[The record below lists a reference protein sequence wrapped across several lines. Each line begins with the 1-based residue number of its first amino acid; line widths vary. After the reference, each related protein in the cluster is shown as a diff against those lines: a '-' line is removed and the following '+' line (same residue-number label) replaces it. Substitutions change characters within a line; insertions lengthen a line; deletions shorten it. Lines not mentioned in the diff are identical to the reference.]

1 LVLIKFLNRLKM
13 HISNEVRFFTK
24 NNGHRVVQ
32 QRIVQQVLLV
42 VVQYLRFK
50 LLAGLELLVVFVQKV
65 KKISAERQANIQR
78 HNWYLRT
85 EAVSLPLR
93 EKKP

>member
-1 LVLIKFLNRLKM
+1 M
-13 HISNEVRFFTK
+13 HLSNKVIFFTK
-24 NNGHRVVQ
+24 NNGHR
-32 QRIVQQVLLV
+32 IVQQILLV

-50 LLAGLELLVVFVQKV
+50 LLVELLVVFIQKV
-65 KKISAERQANIQR
+65 KKISAERQANIQQ
-78 HNWYLRT
+78 HSWYQRS

>member
-1 LVLIKFLNRLKM
+1 M
-13 HISNEVRFFTK
+13 HLSNKVRFSTK

-32 QRIVQQVLLV
+32 QRVVQQRVVQQRVVQQILLV

-50 LLAGLELLVVFVQKV
+50 LLVELLVVFIQKV
-65 KKISAERQANIQR
+65 KKISAERQANIQQ
-78 HNWYLRT
+78 HSWYLRT

>member
-1 LVLIKFLNRLKM
+1 M
-13 HISNEVRFFTK
+13 HLSNKVIFFTK
-24 NNGHRVVQ
+24 NNGD
-32 QRIVQQVLLV
+32 RIVQQILLV

-50 LLAGLELLVVFVQKV
+50 SLVGLELLVVFIQKV
-65 KKISAERQANIQR
+65 KKIFAERQANIQQ
-78 HNWYLRT
+78 HSWYLRT